1 MTRQEEK
8 HAVTMAMMELV
19 GVSSECILAL
29 VCTLIEGVA
38 NDIERPVDE
47 VLTMVCD
54 AVRDAQ
60 KEGDSDV

>member
-1 MTRQEEK
+1 
-8 HAVTMAMMELV
+8 MAMMELV

-38 NDIERPVDE
+38 NDIGRPVEE
-47 VLTMVCD
+47 VLAMVCG
-54 AVRDAQ
+54 AVQDAQ